1 MKKELKWVCPI
12 EETPPKNKE
21 LLLKCPKGY
30 YQISYY
36 RSAYN
41 IFTCQNKNEN
51 MNGWKYFLIDDLNKN

>member
-51 MNGWKYFLIDDLNKN
+51 MI